1 MIGKELKMSSFMLAV
16 SVVFPLVFFMVVGFW
31 IRYQGILS
39 LDILKSMNTMIFKI
53 LIPVTLFMNVYK
65 SGIREIMN
73 VKLFGFV
80 FLMITGSYAVTWL
93 ITRPLIQDRR
103 DAATVIQG
111 IYRSNY
117 VLFGITIG
125 ESVCGDAGIGIIS
138 AMAAMV
144 VPLFNILAVV
154 LFGILCEG
162 KVKVSQ
168 LLIGIV
174 KNPLVDAGI
183 LGIIFSF
190 LQIPLPAV
198 FQDTL
203 SDLGNIASPLALIV
217 LGGMLSFASMK
228 KHKIYLGITT
238 GCRLI
243 IIPLIAV
250 ALGILLGFRN
260 QELVAI
266 LAVFA
271 SPTAVASSPMAQS
284 MGGNGILAGE
294 IVATTSVCCII
305 TLFLFVLVLS
315 GGGYIG

>member
-1 MIGKELKMSSFMLAV
+1 MKDFMLAV
-16 SVVFPLVFFMVVGFW
+16 SVVFPLILFMLVGFW
-31 IRYQGILS
+31 IRRRGILS
-39 LDILKSMNTMIFKI
+39 LETLKSMNAMIFKI
-53 LIPVTLFMNVYK
+53 LIPITLFMNVYK
-65 SGIREIMN
+65 SGIREMMN
-73 VKLFGFV
+73 VRLFVFV
-80 FLMITGSYAVTWL
+80 FLMITGSYAVTWF
-93 ITRPLIQDRR
+93 IVRRLIQDRR
-103 DAATVIQG
+103 DAASVIQG

-144 VPLFNILAVV
+144 VPLFNVLAVV
-154 LFGILCEG
+154 LFGVMCEG

-183 LGIIFSF
+183 LGIFFSL
-190 LQIPLPAV
+190 LQIPIPQMLLE
-198 FQDTL
+198 TL
-203 SDLGNIASPLALIV
+203 TDMGNIASPLALIV

-228 KHKIYLGITT
+228 NHKLYLGTAT
-238 GCRLI
+238 MCRLI
-243 IIPLIAV
+243 IIPAIAV
-250 ALGILLGFRN
+250 ATGILLGFRN

-305 TLFLFVLVLS
+305 TLFLFVMVLS